1 LIIGAFLL
9 KEEGM
14 KKKQQRDRELAVKRY
29 LQGEEIS
36 AIAKSLCRSRPWVYK
51 WVERY
56 QASSTQIDWC
66 ADQARAPHSN
76 PRQLA
81 QEVVAAVK
89 LARLHLYNQGLFCGA
104 QAIVWELAEL
114 GLSPL
119 PSLRTINRVLSREG
133 LTHRRTG
140 RYEPKGKKYPQLCGN
155 GANQVHQTDY
165 VGPCYLRGPVRF
177 YSLNSVDLATGRC
190 AVTPVLSK
198 AGQETIDAIWS
209 HWCRLG
215 LPEQQQVDNEAVFY
229 GSRRYPRGMGILIR
243 LCLANGVEPWFIPP
257 AEPWRNGVI
266 EKFNDHYRQGFLR
279 RQDVKGAAE
288 LGPASL
294 VFEQKHNSR
303 YRYSKLQGRTPQ
315 AVLQQ
320 SQQQIHFPASA
331 EAPRYPLP
339 KPESGHYHLVR
350 FIRSDALL
358 DMFGERFRLPPET
371 VYEYAVAS
379 VDVAR
384 QRLSV
389 SIDKMIVA
397 EFDYALR

>member
-1 LIIGAFLL
+1 
-9 KEEGM
+9 M
-14 KKKQQRDRELAVKRY
+14 KKKQQGDRELAVKRY
-29 LQGEEIS
+29 LQGEETS
-36 AIAKSLCRSRPWVYK
+36 AIAKSLGRSRPWVYK

-56 QASSTQIDWC
+56 EASSTQIDWC

-76 PRQLA
+76 PRQLSR
-81 QEVVAAVK
+81 EVVEAVK

-104 QAIVWELAEL
+104 QAISWELAEL
-114 GLSPL
+114 GLSSL
-119 PSLRTINRVLSREG
+119 PSLRTINRILSREG

-140 RYEPKGKKYPQLCGN
+140 RYEPKGKKYPQLSAQ
-155 GANQVHQTDY
+155 GANEVHQTDY

-177 YSLNSVDLATGRC
+177 YSLNSVDLGTGRC
-190 AVTPVLSK
+190 AITPVLSK
-198 AGQETIDAIWS
+198 AGQETLDAIWS

-215 LPEQQQVDNEAVFY
+215 IPEHQQVDNEAVFY

-243 LCLANGVEPWFIPP
+243 LCLAHGVEPWFIPP

-279 RQDVKGAAE
+279 REDVKGADE
-288 LGPASL
+288 LGAASL

-303 YRYSKLQGRTPQ
+303 YRYSKLRGRTPQ
-315 AVLQQ
+315 AALQQ
-320 SQQQIHFPASA
+320 SQRQLRFPASA
-331 EAPRYPLP
+331 EAPRYPLA
-339 KPESGHYHLVR
+339 KPERGYYHLVR

-358 DMFGERFRLPPET
+358 DAFGERFRLPPET
-371 VYEYAVAS
+371 VYEYAVAT

-384 QRLSV
+384 QKLSV
-389 SIDKMIVA
+389 SIAEMIVE